1 MISVCVPSRGRP
13 DSMRRLVESVRDTA
27 TTPVEV
33 VFYLDLD
40 DPESVPVAVE
50 LGMSGTVQH
59 VLGERIVLS
68 DMWNVAAAN
77 ASGEILM
84 MCGDDVVFRTPGW
97 DKRVADAFE
106 AIPDRIA
113 LVYGNDL
120 LQHERL
126 ATHPFIHRR
135 WYDAVGHLVPGG
147 FSCDWCDMWLN
158 EVAIALGRR
167 VYLPDVITEHM
178 HPVIGKARMD
188 QNHRDRLARG
198 HRDNVRGL
206 YEARA
211 DERAA
216 DVEKLRACLSP
227 S

>member
-1 MISVCVPSRGRP
+1 VISICCPTRTRP
-13 DSMRRLVESVRDTA
+13 GNMRRLVESIHATA

-33 VFYLDLD
+33 VFRIDLD
-40 DPESVPVAVE
+40 DAESIAAAVE
-50 LGMSGTVQH
+50 LGMYNSVRH
-59 VLGERIVLS
+59 VVAERGVLS
-68 DMWNVAAAN
+68 DSWNDAAAV

-84 MCGDDVVFRTPGW
+84 MCGDDIVFRTPGW
-97 DKRVADAFE
+97 DERVTEAF
-106 AIPDRIA
+106 AQVPDRIA

-126 ATHPFIHRR
+126 ATHPFIHRN
-135 WYDAVGHLVPGG
+135 WYDAVGYLVPNG

-167 VYLPDVITEHM
+167 VYLHDVVTEHM
-178 HPVIGKARMD
+178 HPVIGKARLD
-188 QNHRDRLARG
+188 DNHRERLERG
-198 HRDNVRGL
+198 RRDNVTAL

-216 DVEKLRACLSP
+216 DVEKLRTCMSP